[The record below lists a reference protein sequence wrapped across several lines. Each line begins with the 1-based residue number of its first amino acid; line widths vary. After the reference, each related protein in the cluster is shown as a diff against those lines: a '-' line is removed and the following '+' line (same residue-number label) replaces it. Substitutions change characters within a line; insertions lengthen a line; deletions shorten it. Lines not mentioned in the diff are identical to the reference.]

1 MFIGDFMEQLNR
13 SELRKKIMTIL
24 YQINIYEK
32 NKIKFDVDSVI
43 KEVCEIDNEFVK
55 DMVYG
60 VITYKNDIDN
70 LANKYLNNWKIYILS
85 KVYKAILSLGI
96 YELLYTKTPSIVAI
110 NEAIELSKKYSD
122 EDVTKMIN
130 ACLDKIYHEELKEEK

>member
-1 MFIGDFMEQLNR
+1 MKSR
-13 SELRKKIMTIL
+13 SELRDVIVTVTYQSYIMEVANLKFSIDKLIEEQPDIYKNEEFVIETCKGIYKNQKKI
-24 YQINIYEK
+24 
-32 NKIKFDVDSVI
+32 S
-43 KEVCEIDNEFVK
+43 EI
-55 DMVYG
+55 
-60 VITYKNDIDN
+60 
-70 LANKYLNNWKIYILS
+70 ANKYLNNWTIDRLS
-85 KVYKAILSLGI
+85 KVDKAILSLGI

>member
-1 MFIGDFMEQLNR
+1 MKSR
-13 SELRKKIMTIL
+13 SELRDVIVTVTYQSYIMEVANLKFSIDKLIEEQPDIYKNEEFVIETCKGIYENQKKIS
-24 YQINIYEK
+24 
-32 NKIKFDVDSVI
+32 KI
-43 KEVCEIDNEFVK
+43 
-55 DMVYG
+55 
-60 VITYKNDIDN
+60 
-70 LANKYLNNWKIYILS
+70 ANKYLNNWTIDRLS
-85 KVYKAILSLGI
+85 KVDKAILSLGI

>member
-1 MFIGDFMEQLNR
+1 MKSR
-13 SELRKKIMTIL
+13 SELRDVIVTVTYQSYIMEVANL
-24 YQINIYEK
+24 
-32 NKIKFDVDSVI
+32 KFS
-43 KEVCEIDNEFVK
+43 IDKLIEEQP
-55 DMVYG
+55 D
-60 VITYKNDIDN
+60 IYKNEAFVIETCKGM
-70 LANKYLNNWKIYILS
+70 ANKYLNNWTIDRLS
-85 KVYKAILSLGI
+85 KVDKAILSLGI

>member
-1 MFIGDFMEQLNR
+1 MKSR
-13 SELRKKIMTIL
+13 SELRDVIVTVTYQSYIMEVANLKFSIDKLIEEQPDIYKYEEFVIETCKGIYKNQKKISEM
-24 YQINIYEK
+24 
-32 NKIKFDVDSVI
+32 
-43 KEVCEIDNEFVK
+43 
-55 DMVYG
+55 
-60 VITYKNDIDN
+60 
-70 LANKYLNNWKIYILS
+70 ANKYLNNWTIDRLS
-85 KVYKAILSLGI
+85 KVDKAILSLGI

>member
-1 MFIGDFMEQLNR
+1 MKSR
-13 SELRKKIMTIL
+13 SELRDVIVTVTYQSYIMEVANLKFSIDKLIEEQPDIYKNEEFVIETFKGIYKNQKKISEM
-24 YQINIYEK
+24 
-32 NKIKFDVDSVI
+32 
-43 KEVCEIDNEFVK
+43 
-55 DMVYG
+55 
-60 VITYKNDIDN
+60 
-70 LANKYLNNWKIYILS
+70 ANKYLNNWTIDRLS
-85 KVYKAILSLGI
+85 KVDKAILSLGI

>member
-1 MFIGDFMEQLNR
+1 MKSR
-13 SELRKKIMTIL
+13 SELRDVIVTVTYQSYIMEVANLKFSIDKLIEEQPDIYKNEEFVIETCKGIYKNQKKISGM
-24 YQINIYEK
+24 
-32 NKIKFDVDSVI
+32 
-43 KEVCEIDNEFVK
+43 
-55 DMVYG
+55 
-60 VITYKNDIDN
+60 
-70 LANKYLNNWKIYILS
+70 ANKYLNNWTIDRLS
-85 KVYKAILSLGI
+85 KVDKAILSLGI

>member
-1 MFIGDFMEQLNR
+1 MESR
-13 SELRKKIMTIL
+13 SELRDVIVTVTYQSYIMEVANLKFSIDKLIEEQPDIYKNEEFVIETCKGIYKNQKKISEM
-24 YQINIYEK
+24 
-32 NKIKFDVDSVI
+32 
-43 KEVCEIDNEFVK
+43 
-55 DMVYG
+55 
-60 VITYKNDIDN
+60 
-70 LANKYLNNWKIYILS
+70 ANKYLNNWTIDRLS
-85 KVYKAILSLGI
+85 KVDKAILSLGI

>member
-1 MFIGDFMEQLNR
+1 MKSR
-13 SELRKKIMTIL
+13 SELRDVIVTVTYQSYIMVVANLKFSIDKLIEEQPDIYKNEEFVIETCKGIYKNQKKISEM
-24 YQINIYEK
+24 
-32 NKIKFDVDSVI
+32 
-43 KEVCEIDNEFVK
+43 
-55 DMVYG
+55 
-60 VITYKNDIDN
+60 
-70 LANKYLNNWKIYILS
+70 ANKYLNNWTIDRLS
-85 KVYKAILSLGI
+85 KVDKAILSLGI

>member
-1 MFIGDFMEQLNR
+1 MKSR
-13 SELRKKIMTIL
+13 SELRDVIVTVTYQSYIMEVANLKFSIDKLIDEQPDIYKNEEFVIETCKGIYKNQKKISEM
-24 YQINIYEK
+24 
-32 NKIKFDVDSVI
+32 
-43 KEVCEIDNEFVK
+43 
-55 DMVYG
+55 
-60 VITYKNDIDN
+60 
-70 LANKYLNNWKIYILS
+70 ANKYLNNWTIDRLS
-85 KVYKAILSLGI
+85 KVDKAILSLGI

>member
-1 MFIGDFMEQLNR
+1 MKSR
-13 SELRKKIMTIL
+13 SELRDVIVTVTYQSYIMEVANLKFSIDKLIEEQPDIYKNEEFVIETCKGIYKNQKKISEM
-24 YQINIYEK
+24 
-32 NKIKFDVDSVI
+32 
-43 KEVCEIDNEFVK
+43 
-55 DMVYG
+55 
-60 VITYKNDIDN
+60 
-70 LANKYLNNWKIYILS
+70 ANKYLNNWTIDRLS
-85 KVYKAILSLGI
+85 KVDKALLSLGI

>member
-1 MFIGDFMEQLNR
+1 MKSR
-13 SELRKKIMTIL
+13 SELRDVIVTVTYQFYIMEVANLKFSIDKLIDEQPDIYKNEEFVIETCKGIYKNQKKISEM
-24 YQINIYEK
+24 
-32 NKIKFDVDSVI
+32 
-43 KEVCEIDNEFVK
+43 
-55 DMVYG
+55 
-60 VITYKNDIDN
+60 
-70 LANKYLNNWKIYILS
+70 ANKYLNNWTIDRLS
-85 KVYKAILSLGI
+85 KVDKAILSLGI

>member
-1 MFIGDFMEQLNR
+1 MKSR
-13 SELRKKIMTIL
+13 SELRDVIVTVTYQSYIMEVTNLKFSIDKLIEEQPDIYKNEEFVIETCKGIYKNQKKISEM
-24 YQINIYEK
+24 
-32 NKIKFDVDSVI
+32 
-43 KEVCEIDNEFVK
+43 
-55 DMVYG
+55 
-60 VITYKNDIDN
+60 
-70 LANKYLNNWKIYILS
+70 ANKYLNNWTIDRLS
-85 KVYKAILSLGI
+85 KVDKAILSLGI

>member
-1 MFIGDFMEQLNR
+1 MEQLNR

-55 DMVYG
+55 DIVYG
-60 VITYKNDIDN
+60 VITYKNDIDE
-70 LANKYLNNWKIYILS
+70 LANKYLNNWTIDRLGNTDQ
-85 KVYKAILSLGI
+85 AILRMGI
-96 YELLYTKTPSIVAI
+96 YELVYTDTPEVVAI
-110 NEAIELSKKYSD
+110 NEAIELAKLYSD
-122 EDVTKMIN
+122 DDVKNMIN
-130 ACLDKIYHEELKEEK
+130 GVMDKIYHSKKD

>member
-1 MFIGDFMEQLNR
+1 MKSR
-13 SELRKKIMTIL
+13 SELRDVIITVTYQSYIMEVANLKFSIDKLIEEQPDIYKNEEFVIETCKGIYKNQKKISEM
-24 YQINIYEK
+24 
-32 NKIKFDVDSVI
+32 
-43 KEVCEIDNEFVK
+43 
-55 DMVYG
+55 
-60 VITYKNDIDN
+60 
-70 LANKYLNNWKIYILS
+70 ANKYLNNWTIDRLS
-85 KVYKAILSLGI
+85 KVDKAILSLGI

>member
-1 MFIGDFMEQLNR
+1 MKSR
-13 SELRKKIMTIL
+13 SELRDVIVTVTYQSYIMEVANLKFSIDKLIDEQPDIYKNEEFVIETCKGIYKNQKKISEM
-24 YQINIYEK
+24 
-32 NKIKFDVDSVI
+32 
-43 KEVCEIDNEFVK
+43 
-55 DMVYG
+55 
-60 VITYKNDIDN
+60 
-70 LANKYLNNWKIYILS
+70 ANKYLNNWTIDRLS
-85 KVYKAILSLGI
+85 KVDKDILSLGI